1 MWFDTRQ
8 VANLRRPTL
17 FLLDWARRATYAKSL
32 AAEPTRSMTSRVG
45 RQGGPV
51 AQRMRAPMRAVVLL
65 TRVRSHSEARCA
77 YSKELAP
84 VHCSLRICASPF
96 CLPLIGALFCIMT
109 PPPPIAQFQSLVLV
123 TCCALLSVAR
133 GRNIVSHCKPLGGG
147 AIVAG
152 SRPIPTRTTCAA
164 PGRTCRRC
172 PAHTH
177 CPVFDSS
184 HILRGCSAGAWG
196 RPPRAIHAGCLTTRA
211 RDLVSLHGRH
221 FGMHG
226 FSHEARLMTAIAIYP
241 RENDPGYVAL
251 LFNVQGPVRRRT
263 CCLAVRA

>member
-109 PPPPIAQFQSLVLV
+109 PPPHCPVPV
-123 TCCALLSVAR
+123 VGVGNLLRA
-133 GRNIVSHCKPLGGG
+133 PLGGTG
-147 AIVAG
+147 AQHCIALQALG
-152 SRPIPTRTTCAA
+152 WRRYR
-164 PGRTCRRC
+164 GRFTAN
-172 PAHTH
+172 PNAHH
-177 CPVFDSS
+177 M
-184 HILRGCSAGAWG
+184 CSAGAHV
-196 RPPRAIHAGCLTTRA
+196 PQVPSTH
-211 RDLVSLHGRH
+211 SLP
-221 FGMHG
+221 
-226 FSHEARLMTAIAIYP
+226 S
-241 RENDPGYVAL
+241 V
-251 LFNVQGPVRRRT
+251 
-263 CCLAVRA
+263 